1 MKKSFSLF
9 VVLLF
14 LLSGCSNDVP
24 SNPYTGRDL
33 KIGVI
38 GEPPSILE
46 VNKVTF
52 YPMEFEE
59 LLNGKYKQYD
69 AVFIMK
75 ECLQEASS
83 GNYSD
88 VFTRL
93 EVPIIFVGT
102 NSLTSFTTN
111 DVEYRS
117 KEFQAGSEYSVGIIN
132 GTEYGFGLY
141 NDKENEETKHLF
153 YSDLF
158 RLIE

>member
-1 MKKSFSLF
+1 M
-9 VVLLF
+9 VLLF
-14 LLSGCSNDVP
+14 LLSGCTDRVP

-52 YPMEFEE
+52 YPLGFEE

-69 AVFIMK
+69 GVFIMK
-75 ECLQEASS
+75 ERLPEAAA

-88 VFTRL
+88 VFMGL
-93 EVPIIFVGT
+93 EVPVIFVGT
-102 NSLTSFTTN
+102 NSLASFTGDT
-111 DVEYRS
+111 EYQV
-117 KEFQAGSEYSVGIIN
+117 KEYQAGEAYSSGIIN
-132 GTEYGFGLY
+132 GESYGLGIY
-141 NDKENEETKHLF
+141 NDQVNEETKHLF